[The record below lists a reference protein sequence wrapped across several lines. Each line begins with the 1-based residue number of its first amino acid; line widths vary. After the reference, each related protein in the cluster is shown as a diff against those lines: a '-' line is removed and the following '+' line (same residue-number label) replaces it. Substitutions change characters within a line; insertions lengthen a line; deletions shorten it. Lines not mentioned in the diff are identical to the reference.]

1 MTPDRWAEVARL
13 CEEALNRNPAD
24 RAAFIATAC
33 CGDGVLRR
41 EVESLLEQES
51 SGAGFLSSPGAT
63 FARDLIADESAIGR
77 QLGPYVVTAHL
88 GAGGM
93 GEVYRAHDTRLDRD
107 VAIKI
112 LPQVFTTDPERL
124 GRFQREARL
133 LAALNHPN
141 IGAIYGLEQFDAVP
155 ALVLELVEGSTLA
168 ERLTAGALPVA
179 ETLVLAIQIV
189 DALEAAHSR
198 GIIHRDLKPSNIKI
212 TPHGAAKVLDFG
224 LAKELGGDSLAQVP
238 LVESAPTSRDASAPG
253 RILGTV
259 DYMSPE
265 QARGEPLDART
276 DIFSLGIVLKEM
288 LTAQPPVGSVPP
300 RHLNPP
306 VPPALDRVVLKLL
319 SVDRSA
325 RYQTASQVRIDL
337 KRLQSESDGRHSTTA
352 RALAQRVMLAVAA
365 LGVAAAV
372 GLWLWP
378 RVEPP
383 PAHTPREYA
392 KVTDFADSA
401 VSPSLSPDGRMLT
414 FIRGEETFEG
424 RGDVYLKSLPD
435 GVPVPL
441 THDHLEKMS
450 PVFSPDGQ
458 RIAYTAVTG
467 TFVWDTWIVSL
478 TEREPR
484 PWLVNASGLT
494 WTAPRRIMFSAFTQG
509 LHMGVVAADEN
520 RAASVSAVY
529 SPSHERG
536 MAHRA
541 LLSPDG
547 RSTLVV
553 EMEAPIWQRCRLVP
567 ANGGSTGRRVGP
579 DGQCTSAAWSP
590 DGRWMYFSSNASG
603 AFHIWRQKFPDGAP
617 EQITAGP
624 TEEEGVA
631 PAPDGASLFTSIGS
645 RQSSMWVHDA
655 RGDRELSSEG
665 YAFVPVLPNSVSQP
679 FSADGRTLFYL
690 VRRGA
695 NRFSGPQERT
705 GELWMTA
712 LETGRDESLFPGMGV
727 VGYDVS
733 RDGRQI
739 VYAAVDGSGKP
750 HIWLAPLDRR
760 SAPRQLS
767 PLEADSPRFGAAG
780 DILCRGTDGQ
790 SSFIYKLN
798 RDSGRAEKAVASPI
812 LFFVSASPD
821 GAWLIARVTADATGS
836 SQTNV
841 AFPTA
846 GGSAV
851 PVCDT
856 CIIDWTPSTRSLI
869 VRLDD
874 ERQPGRTFV
883 IGLKTAGTLPRL
895 PSGGMHSTSD
905 VAGLALAH
913 ALDGY
918 VYPGGDD
925 ARQYA
930 FRRGTVRRNIYRVP
944 VP

>member
-13 CEEALNRNPAD
+13 CEEALTRNPAD
-24 RAAFIATAC
+24 RASFIAAAC
-33 CGDGVLRR
+33 SGDIGLRR

-51 SGAGFLSSPGAT
+51 SGEGFLSSPAVA
-63 FARDLIADESAIGR
+63 FARDLMADEPAIGR
-77 QLGPYVVTAHL
+77 QLGPYVLTAHL

-93 GEVYRAHDTRLDRD
+93 GDVYRAHDTRLGRD

-141 IGAIYGLEQFDAVP
+141 IGAIYGLEQVDGVP
-155 ALVLELVEGSTLA
+155 ALVLELVEGLTLA
-168 ERLTAGALPVA
+168 ERLTGGALPVS
-179 ETLVLAIQIV
+179 ETLMLAVQIV

-198 GIIHRDLKPSNIKI
+198 GIIHRDLKPANIKI
-212 TPHGAAKVLDFG
+212 TPQGAAKVLDFG
-224 LAKELGGDSLAQVP
+224 LAKDLGCDFQAHIP
-238 LVESAPTSRDASAPG
+238 LTEPAGTSRDASAPG

-265 QARGEPLDART
+265 QARGEPLDARS
-276 DIFSLGIVLKEM
+276 DIFSFGIVLKEM
-288 LTAQPPVGSVPP
+288 LTARPSGGATAPA
-300 RHLNPP
+300 RRLNPT
-306 VPPALDRVVLKLL
+306 VPPALERIILKLL
-319 SVDRSA
+319 STDRGA
-325 RYQTASQVRIDL
+325 RYQIASQLGVDL
-337 KRLQSESDGRHSTTA
+337 KRLQRELDGRRDATSA
-352 RALAQRVMLAVAA
+352 RRGILAAAALSVAA
-365 LGVAAAV
+365 GI
-372 GLWLWP
+372 GFWLWP
-378 RVEPP
+378 RIEPP
-383 PAHTPREYA
+383 PARTPREYA

-401 VSPSLSPDGRMLT
+401 VSPSLSPDGRLLT

-424 RGDVYLKSLPD
+424 RGDVYLKALPD

-441 THDHLEKMS
+441 THDRLEKMS

-467 TFVWDTWIVSL
+467 TFVWDTWVVSL

-494 WTAPRRIMFSAFTQG
+494 WIGPQRIMFSAFTQG
-509 LHMGVVAADEN
+509 LHMRVVAADEN
-520 RAASVSAVY
+520 RAASASAVY

-536 MAHRA
+536 MAHRS

-547 RSTLVV
+547 QSALVV
-553 EMEAPIWQRCRLVP
+553 EMEAPVWQRCRLVP
-567 ANGGSTGRRVGP
+567 ANGESAGRRVGP

-590 DGRWMYFSSNASG
+590 DGRWMYFSSNVSG
-603 AFHIWRQKFPDGAP
+603 AFHIWRQKFPDGMP

-645 RQSSMWVHDA
+645 RQSSIWVHDA

-665 YAFVPVLPNSVSQP
+665 YAFVPVLPNGVSQP

-690 VRRGA
+690 VRKGA

-705 GELWMTA
+705 GELWMAA
-712 LETGRDESLFPGMGV
+712 LETGRAESLFPGMGV

-739 VYAAVDGSGKP
+739 VFAAVDGNGKS
-750 HIWLAPLDRR
+750 HIWLAPLERR
-760 SAPRQLS
+760 SAAHQLS

-798 RDSGRAEKAVASPI
+798 RDSGRAEKAVAVPV

-821 GAWLIARVTADATGS
+821 GAWLIARVTAGVTGS

-851 PVCDT
+851 PVCDA

-869 VRLDD
+869 VRLGD
-874 ERQPGRTFV
+874 ERQSGRTFV
-883 IGLKTAGTLPRL
+883 IGLKTPGTLPRL
-895 PSGGMHSTSD
+895 PSGGMHTRSD

-913 ALDGY
+913 SLDGS
-918 VYPGGDD
+918 VYPGSDEVP
-925 ARQYA
+925 QYA
-930 FRRGTVRRNIYRVP
+930 FQRSTVQRNIYRVP
-944 VP
+944 LP